1 MHQHEHAA
9 TFGRK
14 QRNGCSHP
22 MAIILSD
29 AGHHAHL
36 LPLTFT
42 RPVSQLRPGILRI
55 SEGWQFRSELPI
67 GYRTESYLQAGF
79 PVLAGEGPRYEV
91 DGSLF
96 PTDELV
102 DAVLDL
108 KPGEALVK
116 EGRALAFGIAGNEAP
131 DAAAWSQPPAY
142 EQQVP
147 FAGEVI
153 SFTRPWQVF
162 QHCARAIAHDFKL
175 LTEGRRSQP
184 LSALNTVVGDPSLVF
199 LEEGA
204 VCEASI
210 LNTKG
215 GPIYIGRGAEVME
228 GCLLRG
234 PIALGDHAQ
243 LKMGAKVYG
252 PSAFEPECRVN
263 GEVNNSV
270 MLGFSNKGHDG
281 FLGNSVLGEWCNLG
295 ADTNNSNLKNTYGEV
310 KVYSHAESKEV
321 GTGLQFCGLF
331 MGDHSKSGINTMFN
345 TGTAVGVSANVFG
358 GGFPPK
364 RIPSFAWGGADGFD
378 TYDIERAI
386 DAAKRVLARRDQV
399 LTAPAEA
406 ILRHVFAQE
415 QGRS

>member
-1 MHQHEHAA
+1 
-9 TFGRK
+9 
-14 QRNGCSHP
+14 

-42 RPVSQLRPGILRI
+42 RPVAQLRPGILRI
-55 SEGWQFRSELPI
+55 SEGWQLRSGLEVS
-67 GYRTESYLQAGF
+67 YRTEAYLSTAFPTGQAD
-79 PVLAGEGPRYEV
+79 GPRFEV
-91 DGSLF
+91 DGSLL
-96 PTDELV
+96 PMDELV
-102 DAVLDL
+102 DAVLNL

-116 EGRALAFGIAGNEAP
+116 DGRSLAFGLAGGEAP
-131 DAAAWSQPPAY
+131 DAGAWLQPPTY
-142 EQQVP
+142 ERQVE
-147 FAGEVI
+147 FAGEVC
-153 SFTRPWQVF
+153 SFTRPWHLF
-162 QHCARAIAHDFKL
+162 QHCGKAIAHDFKL

-184 LSALNTVVGDPSLVF
+184 LSALNTVVGDPALVF

-234 PIALGDHAQ
+234 PIVLGDHAQ

-252 PSAFEPECRVN
+252 PSAFGPECRVG

-270 MLGFSNKGHDG
+270 ILGFSNKGHDG

-310 KVYSHAESKEV
+310 KVFSHAEGQEV

-345 TGTAVGVSANVFG
+345 TGSSVGVAANVFG

-364 RIPSFAWGGADGFD
+364 RIPSFAWGGADGFA

-386 DAAKRVLARRDQV
+386 DSAKRVLVRRDQV

-406 ILRHVFAQE
+406 ILRHVFALE
-415 QGRS
+415 QGGAGR